1 MVRYIISPPLPY
13 HPPGGFLTPPVSS
26 SCLSSLNLSH
36 GYNTYKL
43 PAPLSSVITKPLLSP
58 GDQFWK
64 IPECF
69 VRGNTIKYL
78 RIPDEVIDLVKDEP
92 VKR

>member
-1 MVRYIISPPLPY
+1 M
-13 HPPGGFLTPPVSS
+13 
-26 SCLSSLNLSH
+26 
-36 GYNTYKL
+36 
-43 PAPLSSVITKPLLSP
+43 ITKPLLSP